1 MFNTEVDMSC
11 VLTIWPVLL
20 GTLLGE
26 CFIKGVG
33 HDEHCPENGDRHS
46 QSSQSC
52 KNPRVEI

>member
-1 MFNTEVDMSC
+1 MIC
-11 VLTIWPVLL
+11 VLMSWPVLL
-20 GTLLGE
+20 GTLLRE

-33 HDEHCPENGDRHS
+33 HDEHCSEDWDRHS